1 VSSFKEPV
9 VVIFFFLSHF
19 AHTTFFSLSYIH
31 DTHTR
36 PCRSGQVGRDEVEN
50 ETYNVKD
57 VRIDWQFGHYKI
69 ICGGTHDPKGIVE
82 GAKVE
87 NRYFA
92 PTIVHCSRDVPLVEH
107 DGSLEGP

>member
-1 VSSFKEPV
+1 MLTT
-9 VVIFFFLSHF
+9 FLSLSLSLSLSSLF
-19 AHTTFFSLSYIH
+19 LSSLSYIH
-31 DTHTR
+31 ATHTR
-36 PCRSGQVGRDEVEN
+36 PCRPGQVGRDEVEN
-50 ETYNVKD
+50 ETYNVKE